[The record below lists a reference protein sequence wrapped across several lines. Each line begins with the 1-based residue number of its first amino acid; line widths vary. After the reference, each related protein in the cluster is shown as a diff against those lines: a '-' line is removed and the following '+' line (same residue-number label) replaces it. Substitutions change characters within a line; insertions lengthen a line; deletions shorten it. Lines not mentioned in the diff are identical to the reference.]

1 MSGNMNIRIDA
12 RPCLA
17 ELSRVRG
24 LARRPG
30 VLMNTL
36 LGAAAEAAK
45 KHFSKLNEERNT
57 YGSNFYGRYARD
69 AAVLYSA
76 SSSDGRSG
84 VLEIKDR
91 DGALRHKITGG
102 TVKPRRTRYLL
113 IPVSETAKRNSATA
127 TDAKIPG
134 LFFARGRREK
144 PLLATREGAKLVVHY
159 VLLKSVMHKAR
170 PEVMPTEKTFADAV
184 QDACEGFAEEVS
196 HG

>member
-1 MSGNMNIRIDA
+1 MSGNMNITIDA
-12 RPCLA
+12 RPCLT
-17 ELSRVRG
+17 ELARVRG

-45 KHFSKLNEERNT
+45 KHFSALNDERNAH
-57 YGSNFYGRYARD
+57 GSNFYGRWARD
-69 AAVLYSA
+69 AAFVWSVSDDK
-76 SSSDGRSG
+76 SSGA
-84 VLEIKDR
+84 LEIKDR

-159 VLLKSVMHKAR
+159 VLLKSVTHRPR
-170 PEVMPTEKTFADAV
+170 PEVMPPEKAFAAAV
-184 QDACEGFAEEVS
+184 QEACEGFAEEVS